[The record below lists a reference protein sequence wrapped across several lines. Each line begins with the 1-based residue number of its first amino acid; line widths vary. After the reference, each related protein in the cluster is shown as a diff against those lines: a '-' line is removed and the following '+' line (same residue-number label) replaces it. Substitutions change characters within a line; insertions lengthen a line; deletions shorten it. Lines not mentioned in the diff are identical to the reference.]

1 MITTL
6 VLTSSAIAMAQE
18 THYHRS
24 LRGQDT
30 AYGLIQEPRFNGSG
44 MYWSRV
50 RNVDDVTIN
59 QETPEDSIARLKEFK
74 RLCENAYAAFE
85 AKDYYHTIMYGDS
98 ALRKR
103 YHTLD
108 LYYFLGVS
116 YETLG
121 AYDDAEW
128 TYKKAMKGG
137 YTKVPAAYPDFKDR
151 MKQRKKGEKRLKA
164 EEKRKEK
171 EEKKRLKQN

>member
-1 MITTL
+1 MTRHLMIAIL
-6 VLTSSAIAMAQE
+6 MLASSTWALAQE

-24 LRGQDT
+24 LRDQDT
-30 AYGLIQEPRFNGSG
+30 EYGLTQEPHFVGSG

-50 RNVDDVTIN
+50 RNVDDVVIN
-59 QETPEDSIARLKEFK
+59 KETPEDSLARVNSFK
-74 RLCENAYAAFE
+74 ILCEKAYEAFA

-121 AYDDAEW
+121 AYEDAEW
-128 TYKKAMKGG
+128 AYKKAMKGG
-137 YTKVPAAYPDFKDR
+137 YTKVPRAYPDFKER
-151 MKQRKKGEKRLKA
+151 MKQRKKEEKKLKA

-171 EEKKRLKQN
+171 EGRK